1 MGRASPR
8 RATQELVPLI
18 VLDHG
23 AVGPVA
29 VEAQRHVHILC
40 QLLQRTEG
48 QAALRAT
55 ERASHRIATR
65 MCVQWT
71 ALGLGGAGD
80 LAPRRAVEAR
90 RLERTQF
97 RQRKLGLAVHV
108 QRVPVPVSRR
118 RATQPHAQWTVLGL
132 GGAGDL
138 APRRAVEARRL
149 ERTQF
154 RQRKLGLAVHV
165 QRVPVPVSRRRATQ
179 PHAQWTVL
187 GLGGAGD
194 LALQRAAEARSL
206 GRTLCQ
212 PLRRMAVRPAAR
224 VPVPVSHRRATHSH
238 VLLTVL
244 GLGGAGDL
252 ALLHRVR
259 SRARTL

>member
-80 LAPRRAVEAR
+80 LAPRRAVE
-90 RLERTQF
+90 
-97 RQRKLGLAVHV
+97 V
-108 QRVPVPVSRR
+108 
-118 RATQPHAQWTVLGL
+118 
-132 GGAGDL
+132 
-138 APRRAVEARRL
+138 RRL